1 MYISRDIMKNTYPSL
16 LPVLT
21 LALLS
26 SLVACQKKDSTTDS
40 YTAIKA
46 TFGTKI
52 DPNNLANYN
61 NQNKPAYILKD
72 NTAGNTITNAKAT
85 LGRVLF
91 YDKQLSINNTIS
103 CGSCHI
109 QKFAFSDTAI
119 ASLGVLDGRTGRH
132 SMRLINARFSD
143 EQKFFW
149 DERAASLENQTT
161 RPIQDHAE
169 MGFSGQ
175 NGRPGLNDLLTKLK
189 GIGYYQELFKFVYGD
204 QNVTEPRLQECLAQF
219 IRSIQSFDS
228 RYDEGR
234 AMTPQD
240 QLPFANFSQQENLGK
255 NLFLTPPQFNAAGQ
269 RIAGGLGCAGC
280 HAPPEFA
287 IDPNSGNNGII
298 GVLNGPGI
306 DINNTRSPSLRD
318 LVGTDGNPN
327 GPMMHTGNLRGL
339 QAVIGHYG
347 QINLAPGNTRL
358 DPRLRPN
365 GVGQQLNLTQPEV
378 DAVIAF
384 MRTLTGRNVYT
395 DARWSDPF

>member
-1 MYISRDIMKNTYPSL
+1 MKNHL
-16 LPVLT
+16 LQHIQFLFAATLLT
-21 LALLS
+21 LL
-26 SLVACQKKDSTTDS
+26 ACQKNSGTTDF
-40 YTAIKA
+40 YTAIKT

-52 DPNNLANYN
+52 DPANLANYA
-61 NQNKPAYILKD
+61 NQTKPPYILKD

-91 YDKQLSINNTIS
+91 YDKQLSINNTIA

-109 QKFAFSDTAI
+109 QKFAFGDTAI
-119 ASLGVLDGRTGRH
+119 ASLGVLSGRTGRH
-132 SMRLINARFSD
+132 SMRLINARFST
-143 EQKFFW
+143 EEKFFW
-149 DERAASLENQTT
+149 DERAATLENQTT

-175 NGRPGLNDLLTKLK
+175 TGRPGLSDLLTKLK
-189 GIGYYQELFKFVYGD
+189 GIGYYQELFKFAYGD
-204 QNVTEPRLQECLAQF
+204 QNVTEPRLQESLSQF

-228 RYDEGR
+228 KYDEGR
-234 AMTPQD
+234 AVTPQD
-240 QLPFANFSQQENLGK
+240 QLPFPNFSAQENLGK
-255 NLFLTPPQFNAAGQ
+255 NLFLAPPQFNAMGM
-269 RIAGGLGCAGC
+269 RVGGGLGCAGC

-298 GVLNGPGI
+298 GNLNAPGI

-318 LVGTDGNPN
+318 LVAADGTPN
-327 GPMMHTGNLRGL
+327 GPMMHTANLRGL

-347 QINLAPGNTRL
+347 QINTAPGNTRL

-384 MRTLTGRNVYT
+384 MRTLTGRAVYT
-395 DARWSDPF
+395 DTRWSDPF